1 MDCCGHV
8 ARSRDVERT
17 KEDEGRVICY
27 VNHGMLR
34 GSNSSNR
41 EPRCDKLCS
50 STVSL
55 VFLHACNS
63 ALVFLSFLYYNTGAS
78 PIAFIVALPFLI
90 RSSST
95 SPPSSTSFQ
104 DTIPPPWPVYN
115 TQNLFQLFCS
125 SSTSAMAT
133 TAHAPSGYSSIF
145 ASGLLATPR
154 PHRHTDSGSSPMA
167 EDLESTPTGLK
178 SHISEYPPSPTPSYI
193 TEMESEH
200 SRSRASST
208 ASVSSFTAPPPRLRR
223 RRSSLTVGTSVMGN
237 IKSPLRSA
245 GNALQRT
252 VLMSPTGGSRSR
264 SGSLSVDVNNVPQP
278 MSASLNGRMRS
289 GSVGDALRYVPCII
303 LVSHLL
309 PPMLIGH
316 SGYADLVA
324 RFASLLLRPRPCHCH
339 RHPCPCLFR
348 FLPLRLT
355 NPSAVLCIAAIP
367 RTITINISALT

>member
-1 MDCCGHV
+1 
-8 ARSRDVERT
+8 
-17 KEDEGRVICY
+17 
-27 VNHGMLR
+27 
-34 GSNSSNR
+34 
-41 EPRCDKLCS
+41 
-50 STVSL
+50 
-55 VFLHACNS
+55 
-63 ALVFLSFLYYNTGAS
+63 
-78 PIAFIVALPFLI
+78 
-90 RSSST
+90 
-95 SPPSSTSFQ
+95 
-104 DTIPPPWPVYN
+104 
-115 TQNLFQLFCS
+115 
-125 SSTSAMAT
+125 MAT

-264 SGSLSVDVNNVPQP
+264 SGSLSVDVDNMPQP

-289 GSVGDALRYVPCII
+289 GSVGDALRSRRAIRKPAAAPP
-303 LVSHLL
+303 SMPL
-309 PPMLIGH
+309 PPPPMPLFVPASAPPTDQSFRRPLHRSHTADNNCQHFGAYLTSDFANKLI
-316 SGYADLVA
+316 VA
-324 RFASLLLRPRPCHCH
+324 MKTPPGSAGTSPVDGGFWVNASVKE
-339 RHPCPCLFR
+339 
-348 FLPLRLT
+348 
-355 NPSAVLCIAAIP
+355 N
-367 RTITINISALT
+367 